1 MDPHS
6 RTVAA
11 HLGGQYKSPII
22 AADARGCLPRRDWVV
37 WPFTL
42 RWSHHVEESRESEF
56 LPHDGPLREDV
67 SRLGAMVGRMLAEQG
82 GSALFGRV
90 EQVRIAA
97 IRRRGEGASVDEL
110 ASSLAGLD
118 AADAEALAR
127 AFATYFQAVNTAER
141 VHRIRRRRDYQRDGS
156 APQPESLLDVLG
168 RLKAQGVGADELL
181 GWLDQLWIEPVF
193 TAHPTEAVRR
203 SLLEKEQAVVRSL
216 VDGFDQNRTPQ
227 ERKED
232 DDRIFMAL
240 SSGWQTAEASPVRP
254 TVQDEHHHVGF
265 YLVNPIYRIVPA
277 LYESLASAL
286 QEVYGV
292 AVLLP
297 SLLGFATWVGGDMDG
312 NPNVG
317 AETIAASLAT
327 QRAHVIEHYVAD
339 VATLARLLSQTE
351 GRVAVDARL
360 QQRLDDYRVR
370 FPAAAQ
376 KVRPRHADMPYRSL
390 LTLIGGRLE
399 ATQDDNHV
407 EGYTSVAELLED
419 LQLIARSLVNNHG
432 LHAGAY
438 AVQRLIRR
446 VRTFGLHL
454 ARLDVRQDSR
464 VHDDALAAL
473 LEDPQWNGR
482 AAEERVTR
490 LQPYASGEQA
500 FGGSTDANAVSTR
513 AVFDALHVAR
523 GRYGAG
529 AIGLYIIS
537 MARSAAD
544 VLAVLA
550 LARYGGFVDASP
562 ELPPLPSGERAG
574 VRGHAGDAVV
584 SEQASIDSSA
594 STRPSPQ
601 SSPQGGEEAKARSVV
616 PLNIAPLF
624 ETVDDLKNAPATLR
638 ALLDDSVYRQHLAAR
653 GNQQWVMLG
662 YSDSGKDGGTLAS
675 RWGLQRAQ
683 VELLEVANA
692 AGIKLAFFHGRGGSA
707 SRGGARI
714 TPALMSSPRGAVAG
728 VLRVTEQGEVIH
740 RKYGIRALA
749 LRNLEQ
755 TVGAVL
761 RASLRPRETE
771 PREELWREQMSWLST
786 NSRQAYRAFVD
797 RENFVDYF
805 RHATPIDVIERMTL
819 GSRPASRRSMRGVQ
833 DLRAIPWVFAWT
845 QCRSIITGWYGL
857 GAALEQGVAEFGE
870 AALAEMA
877 RDWPFFS
884 NLLDDVEMVL
894 AKCDLDI
901 AEAFSK
907 LSGPLH
913 EEFFG
918 LIRAEFGRTRHWLL
932 KLKGS
937 DALLHGD
944 PRLAASIRLR
954 NPYVDPMSL
963 LQVDLLQRWRDGDG
977 KDDTLLQ
984 ALVACVNGVSQ
995 GLQNTG

>member
-1 MDPHS
+1 M
-6 RTVAA
+6 
-11 HLGGQYKSPII
+11 
-22 AADARGCLPRRDWVV
+22 
-37 WPFTL
+37 
-42 RWSHHVEESRESEF
+42 EESRESEF
-56 LPHDGPLREDV
+56 LSHDGPLREDV
-67 SRLGAMVGRMLAEQG
+67 SRLGTMVGRMLAEQG
-82 GSALFGRV
+82 GEAFFERV

-97 IRRRGEGASVDEL
+97 IRRRHEGASVDEL
-110 ASSLAGLD
+110 ADSLAGLG
-118 AADAEALAR
+118 AEDAEALAR

-141 VHRIRRRRDYQRDGS
+141 VHRIRRRRDYQREGS

-181 GWLDQLWIEPVF
+181 GWLDRLWIEPVF

-203 SLLEKEQAVVRSL
+203 SLLEKEQAIVRSL
-216 VDGFDQNRTPQ
+216 IDGFDQNRTPQ

-232 DDRIFMAL
+232 DDRIYMAL
-240 SSGWQTAEASPVRP
+240 SSGWQTAEVSPVRP

-265 YLVNPIYRIVPA
+265 YLANPIYRIVPA
-277 LYESLASAL
+277 LYESLAEAL
-286 QEVYGV
+286 QAVYGV
-292 AVLLP
+292 AAKLP
-297 SLLGFATWVGGDMDG
+297 QLLGFATWVGGDMDG

-317 AETIAASLAT
+317 ADTIAASLAT
-327 QRAHVIEHYVAD
+327 QRTHVIEHYVSD
-339 VATLARLLSQTE
+339 VASLARLLSQTE
-351 GRVAVDARL
+351 GRVAIDAGL
-360 QQRLDDYRVR
+360 QQRLDDYRTRYPV
-370 FPAAAQ
+370 AAK

-390 LTLIGGRLE
+390 LTVIGARLE
-399 ATQDDNHV
+399 ATLEDSHP
-407 EGYTSVAELLED
+407 EGYTTATELLDD
-419 LQLIARSLVNNHG
+419 LQLIARSLVDHHG

-473 LEDPQWNGR
+473 LDN
-482 AAEERVTR
+482 AAWSQLVPDERTQQLR
-490 LQPYASGEQA
+490 DYASGKA
-500 FGGSTDANAVSTR
+500 RFPISHADVVTSLYDVFATLGDAR
-513 AVFDALHVAR
+513 R
-523 GRYGAG
+523 RYGREAV
-529 AIGLYIIS
+529 GLYIIS

-550 LARYGGFVDASP
+550 LARYGGLVEND
-562 ELPPLPSGERAG
+562 
-574 VRGHAGDAVV
+574 
-584 SEQASIDSSA
+584 
-594 STRPSPQ
+594 T
-601 SSPQGGEEAKARSVV
+601 V

-624 ETVDDLKNAPATLR
+624 ETVDDLKNAPATLL
-638 ALLDDSVYRQHLAAR
+638 ALLADPVYRQHLAAR
-653 GNQQWVMLG
+653 NDQQWVMLG

-683 VELLEVANA
+683 VELLEVANE
-692 AGIKLAFFHGRGGSA
+692 AGIRLAFFHGRGGSA

-771 PREELWREQMSWLST
+771 AREDRWREQMNTLST
-786 NSRQAYRAFVD
+786 ISRQSYRAFV
-797 RENFVDYF
+797 EHEHFVDYF
-805 RHATPIDVIERMTL
+805 RAATPIDVIEKMTL

-845 QCRSIITGWYGL
+845 QCRSILPGWYGL
-857 GAALEQGVAEFGE
+857 GSALEQGAQQFGE
-870 AALAEMA
+870 AALVEMA
-877 RDWPFFS
+877 HDWPFFS

-907 LSGPLH
+907 LSGSLH
-913 EEFFG
+913 DEFFG
-918 LIRAEFGRTRHWLL
+918 LIRNEFERTRYWLL
-932 KLKGS
+932 QLKKS
-937 DALLHGD
+937 RALLQGD
-944 PRLAASIRLR
+944 PRLASSIRLR

-963 LQVDLLQRWRDGDG
+963 MQVDLLQRWRAGDG
-977 KDDTLLQ
+977 ADDALLQ

>member
-1 MDPHS
+1 MPVH
-6 RTVAA
+6 R
-11 HLGGQYKSPII
+11 
-22 AADARGCLPRRDWVV
+22 DA
-37 WPFTL
+37 
-42 RWSHHVEESRESEF
+42 EI
-56 LPHDGPLREDV
+56 LPHDKPLHEDV
-67 SRLGAMVGRMLAEQG
+67 SRLGAMVGRMLAEQDG
-82 GSALFGRV
+82 QAFFDRV
-90 EQVRIAA
+90 EQVRVAA
-97 IRRRGEGASVDEL
+97 IRRRREGASVDEL
-110 ASSLAGLD
+110 AGSLAGLD
-118 AADAEALAR
+118 AEHAEALAR

-141 VHRIRRRRDYQRDGS
+141 VHRIRRRRDYQREGG

-168 RLKAQGVGADELL
+168 KLKAQGVSAEELL
-181 GWLDQLWIEPVF
+181 GWLDKLWVEPVF

-203 SLLEKEQAVVRSL
+203 SLLEKEQAIVRSL
-216 VDGFDQNRTPQ
+216 IDGFDRDRTPQ

-265 YLVNPIYRIVPA
+265 YLANPIYRIVPA
-277 LYESLASAL
+277 FYESLAETL
-286 QEVYGV
+286 QSVYGV
-292 AVLLP
+292 AATLP
-297 SLLGFATWVGGDMDG
+297 QLLGFATWVGGDMDG

-317 AETIAASLAT
+317 ADTIAASLAT
-327 QRAHVIEHYVAD
+327 QRAHVLEHYLSD
-339 VATLARLLSQTE
+339 VAALARLLSQTE

-360 QQRLDDYRVR
+360 QQRLADYRAR
-370 FPAAAQ
+370 FPEAAQ

-390 LTLIGGRLE
+390 LTLIGARLE
-399 ATQDDNHV
+399 ATSTENHA
-407 EGYTSVAELLED
+407 EGYTAVAELLDD
-419 LQLIARSLVNNHG
+419 LQLIADSLLEHHG

-446 VRTFGLHL
+446 VRTFGFHL

-473 LEDPQWNGR
+473 LGDEKWS
-482 AAEERVTR
+482 EREASERTTQ
-490 LQPYASGEQA
+490 LQPHASGEKTFA
-500 FGGSTDANAVSTR
+500 DSGNDSATMMR
-513 AVFDALHVAR
+513 AVFQAMQHAR
-523 GRYGAG
+523 SQHGTD

-550 LARYGGFVDASP
+550 LARYGGLVD
-562 ELPPLPSGERAG
+562 
-574 VRGHAGDAVV
+574 DN
-584 SEQASIDSSA
+584 
-594 STRPSPQ
+594 
-601 SSPQGGEEAKARSVV
+601 VV
-616 PLNIAPLF
+616 PLDIAPLF

-638 ALLDDSVYRQHLAAR
+638 ALLDDPVYREHLEAR
-653 GNQQWVMLG
+653 GRRQWVMLG

-683 VELLEVANA
+683 VELLELANE
-692 AGIKLAFFHGRGGSA
+692 AGIRLAFFHGRGGSA

-728 VLRVTEQGEVIH
+728 MLRVTEQGEVIH

-771 PREELWREQMSWLST
+771 SREERWRGQMNALSAH
-786 NSRQAYRAFVD
+786 SRKTYRAFV
-797 RENFVDYF
+797 EHEHFVEYF
-805 RHATPIDVIERMTL
+805 RTATPIDVIERMTL
-819 GSRPASRRSMRGVQ
+819 GSRPASRRSMRGVH

-845 QCRSIITGWYGL
+845 QCRSILPGWYGL
-857 GAALEQGVAEFGE
+857 GSALEYGMKEFGIE
-870 AALAEMA
+870 TMTEMA

-884 NLLDDVEMVL
+884 NMLDDVEMVL

-913 EEFFG
+913 DEFFG
-918 LIRAEFGRTRHWLL
+918 MIRDEFERTRRGLL
-932 KLKGS
+932 QLKGS
-937 DALLHGD
+937 DELLKGD
-944 PRLAASIRLR
+944 PRLARSIRLR

-963 LQVDLLQRWRDGDG
+963 LQLDLLQRWRAGDG
-977 KDDTLLQ
+977 KDDALLR

-995 GLQNTG
+995 GLENTG

>member
-1 MDPHS
+1 
-6 RTVAA
+6 
-11 HLGGQYKSPII
+11 
-22 AADARGCLPRRDWVV
+22 
-37 WPFTL
+37 
-42 RWSHHVEESRESEF
+42 VEESRESEF
-56 LPHDGPLREDV
+56 LSHDGPLREDV
-67 SRLGAMVGRMLAEQG
+67 SRLGTMVGRMLAEQG
-82 GSALFGRV
+82 GEAFFERV

-97 IRRRGEGASVDEL
+97 IRRRHEGASVDEL
-110 ASSLAGLD
+110 ADSLAGLG
-118 AADAEALAR
+118 AEDAEALAR

-141 VHRIRRRRDYQRDGS
+141 VHRIRRRRDYQREGS

-181 GWLDQLWIEPVF
+181 GWLDRLWIEPVF

-203 SLLEKEQAVVRSL
+203 SLLEKEQAIVRSL
-216 VDGFDQNRTPQ
+216 IDGFDQNRTPQ

-232 DDRIFMAL
+232 DDRIYMAL
-240 SSGWQTAEASPVRP
+240 SSGWQTAEVSPVRP

-265 YLVNPIYRIVPA
+265 YLANPIYRIVPA
-277 LYESLASAL
+277 LYESLAEAL
-286 QEVYGV
+286 QAVYGV
-292 AVLLP
+292 AAKLP
-297 SLLGFATWVGGDMDG
+297 QLLGFATWVGGDMDG

-317 AETIAASLAT
+317 ADTIAASLAT
-327 QRAHVIEHYVAD
+327 QRTHVIEHYVSD
-339 VATLARLLSQTE
+339 VASLARLLSQTE
-351 GRVAVDARL
+351 GRVAIDAGL
-360 QQRLDDYRVR
+360 QQRLDDYRTRYPV
-370 FPAAAQ
+370 AAK

-390 LTLIGGRLE
+390 LTVIGARLE
-399 ATQDDNHV
+399 ATLEDSHP
-407 EGYTSVAELLED
+407 EGYTTATELLDD
-419 LQLIARSLVNNHG
+419 LQLIARSLVDHHG

-473 LEDPQWNGR
+473 LDN
-482 AAEERVTR
+482 AAWSQLVPDERTQQLR
-490 LQPYASGEQA
+490 DYASGKA
-500 FGGSTDANAVSTR
+500 RFPISHADVVTSLYDVFATLGDAR
-513 AVFDALHVAR
+513 R
-523 GRYGAG
+523 RYGREAV
-529 AIGLYIIS
+529 GLYIIS

-550 LARYGGFVDASP
+550 LARYGGLVEND
-562 ELPPLPSGERAG
+562 
-574 VRGHAGDAVV
+574 
-584 SEQASIDSSA
+584 
-594 STRPSPQ
+594 T
-601 SSPQGGEEAKARSVV
+601 V

-624 ETVDDLKNAPATLR
+624 ETVDDLKNAPATLL
-638 ALLDDSVYRQHLAAR
+638 ALLADPVYRQHLAAR
-653 GNQQWVMLG
+653 NDQQWVMLG

-683 VELLEVANA
+683 VELLEVANE
-692 AGIKLAFFHGRGGSA
+692 AGIRLAFFHGRGGSA

-771 PREELWREQMSWLST
+771 AREDRWREQMNTLST
-786 NSRQAYRAFVD
+786 ISRQSYRAFV
-797 RENFVDYF
+797 EHEHFVDYF
-805 RHATPIDVIERMTL
+805 RAATPIDVIEKMTL

-845 QCRSIITGWYGL
+845 QCRSILPGWYGL
-857 GAALEQGVAEFGE
+857 GSALEQGAQQFGE
-870 AALAEMA
+870 AALVEMA
-877 RDWPFFS
+877 HDWPFFS

-907 LSGPLH
+907 LSGSLH
-913 EEFFG
+913 DEFFG
-918 LIRAEFGRTRHWLL
+918 LIRNEFERTRYWLL
-932 KLKGS
+932 QLKKS
-937 DALLHGD
+937 RALLQGD
-944 PRLAASIRLR
+944 PRLASSIRLR

-963 LQVDLLQRWRDGDG
+963 MQVDLLQRWRAGDG
-977 KDDTLLQ
+977 ADDALLQ

>member
-1 MDPHS
+1 M
-6 RTVAA
+6 
-11 HLGGQYKSPII
+11 
-22 AADARGCLPRRDWVV
+22 
-37 WPFTL
+37 
-42 RWSHHVEESRESEF
+42 EESREAEF
-56 LPHDGPLREDV
+56 LPPDGPLREDV

-82 GSALFGRV
+82 GAAFFARV
-90 EQVRIAA
+90 EQVRVAA
-97 IRRRGEGASVDEL
+97 IRRRREGASVDEL
-110 ASSLAGLD
+110 ADSLAGLK
-118 AADAEALAR
+118 AGDAEALAR

-141 VHRIRRRRDYQRDGS
+141 VHRIRRRRDYQREGS

-168 RLKAQGVGADELL
+168 RLKAEGVGADELL
-181 GWLDQLWIEPVF
+181 GWLDRLWIEPVF

-203 SLLEKEQAVVRSL
+203 SLLEKEQAIVRSL
-216 VDGFDQNRTPQ
+216 IDGFDQHRTPQ

-232 DDRIFMAL
+232 DDRIYMAL
-240 SSGWQTAEASPVRP
+240 SSGWQTAEASPVSP

-265 YLVNPIYRIVPA
+265 YLANPIYRIVPA
-277 LYESLASAL
+277 LFESLFESL
-286 QEVYGV
+286 QSVYGV
-292 AVLLP
+292 AAKLP
-297 SLLGFATWVGGDMDG
+297 QLLGFATWVGGDMDG

-317 AETIAASLAT
+317 ADTIAASLAT

-339 VATLARLLSQTE
+339 VAGLARLLSQTE
-351 GRVAVDARL
+351 GRVAVDPHL
-360 QQRLDDYRVR
+360 QRRLDDYRVR

-376 KVRPRHADMPYRSL
+376 RVRPRHADMPYRCL
-390 LTLIGGRLE
+390 LTVIGARLE
-399 ATQDDNHV
+399 ATHDDNHP
-407 EGYTSVAELLED
+407 EGYTSVAELLDD
-419 LQLIARSLVNNHG
+419 LQLIVSSLVDHHG

-473 LEDPQWNGR
+473 LDNAAWPQL
-482 AAEERVTR
+482 APEERTR
-490 LQPYASGEQA
+490 QLRDYASGKA
-500 FGGSTDANAVSTR
+500 LFPISHADVVTSLYDVFATLGDAR
-513 AVFDALHVAR
+513 R
-523 GRYGAG
+523 RYGSEAV
-529 AIGLYIIS
+529 GLYIIS

-550 LARYGGFVDASP
+550 LARYGGLVENNA
-562 ELPPLPSGERAG
+562 
-574 VRGHAGDAVV
+574 
-584 SEQASIDSSA
+584 
-594 STRPSPQ
+594 
-601 SSPQGGEEAKARSVV
+601 V

-638 ALLDDSVYRQHLAAR
+638 ALLEDPVYRQHLAVR
-653 GNQQWVMLG
+653 SNQQWVMLG

-692 AGIKLAFFHGRGGSA
+692 AGIELAFFHGRGGSA

-771 PREELWREQMSWLST
+771 PREERWREQMNALSAS
-786 NSRQAYRAFVD
+786 SRQIYRAFVE
-797 RENFVDYF
+797 REHFVDYF
-805 RHATPIDVIERMTL
+805 RAATPIDVIEKMTL

-845 QCRSIITGWYGL
+845 QCRSILPGWYGL
-857 GAALEQGVAEFGE
+857 GSALEQGARQFGE
-870 AALAEMA
+870 EALVEMA

-918 LIRAEFGRTRHWLL
+918 LIRDEFARTRHWLL
-932 KLKGS
+932 RLKHS
-937 DALLHGD
+937 DVLLRSE

-963 LQVDLLQRWRDGDG
+963 LQVDLLQRWRAAGRT
-977 KDDTLLQ
+977 DDALLQ